1 MIGVIKL
8 KNGKMT
14 ELLKVFA
21 IFIIYLIYNSV
32 FQAIFTALNI
42 HNGIITMFT
51 GDVLF
56 LIGMIALYYKDL
68 KESLDNLDKSKRK
81 FIGKVVIGVVLL
93 FAVNMIVGMISEVLV
108 PSNSIS
114 DDNTTSIYNLS
125 QISFVY
131 TLFKTMVF
139 GVIAEELLFKQS
151 LRKVIPNNVLFV
163 ISSSLIYAV
172 MNVIYG
178 DLSSPYLLTDAL
190 SYFAVSATL
199 ATMYIK
205 NQDSI
210 ILVMFIKFFYN
221 LIPMCIMIAGMF

>member
-1 MIGVIKL
+1 MRRL
-8 KNGKMT
+8 KKGNTTG
-14 ELLKVFA
+14 LLKVFI
-21 IFIIYLIYNSV
+21 IFIVYLIYNSV
-32 FQAIFTALNI
+32 FQTIFEALNV

-56 LIGMIALYYKDL
+56 LIGMMWLYRKEL
-68 KESLDNLDKSKRK
+68 KNSLDHLGKSKRR
-81 FIGKVVIGVVLL
+81 FIFKVLLGVIIL
-93 FAVNMIVGMISEVLV
+93 FAVNMIVGIIGEVLV
-108 PSNSIS
+108 PSDTIS

-125 QISFVY
+125 QISFAY

-151 LRKVIPNNVLFV
+151 LRNVIPNNVLFV

-178 DLSSPYLLTDAL
+178 DLNSPYLLTDTL
-190 SYFAVSATL
+190 SYFAVSAAL

-205 NQDSI
+205 NNDNI
-210 ILVMFIKFFYN
+210 VFIMFIKFFYN

>member
-8 KNGKMT
+8 KKGKMT

-42 HNGIITMFT
+42 HSGIITMFT

-81 FIGKVVIGVVLL
+81 FIGKVVIGVLLL

-125 QISFVY
+125 QISFAY

-151 LRKVIPNNVLFV
+151 LRKVIPNNLLFV

-205 NQDSI
+205 NQDNI

>member
-1 MIGVIKL
+1 
-8 KNGKMT
+8 
-14 ELLKVFA
+14 
-21 IFIIYLIYNSV
+21 
-32 FQAIFTALNI
+32 
-42 HNGIITMFT
+42 MFT

-56 LIGMIALYYKDL
+56 LIGIIALYYKDL

-205 NQDSI
+205 NQDNI